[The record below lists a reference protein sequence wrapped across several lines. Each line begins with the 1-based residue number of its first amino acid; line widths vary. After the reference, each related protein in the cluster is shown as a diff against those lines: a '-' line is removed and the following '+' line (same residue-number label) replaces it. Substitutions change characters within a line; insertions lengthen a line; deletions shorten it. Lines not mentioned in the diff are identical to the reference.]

1 MKFLSVRSPRFA
13 VICLIALAAGLNPL
27 RGQEISRSERGRE
40 LITGAGC
47 AGCHPIEDPRL
58 SGLRKR
64 GPDLRRLSSK
74 TSPSWAFEWIM
85 APRDI
90 SPTTW
95 MPHFFEPDDPE
106 EAQAIVAYLWASS
119 EAVEWPAPPEGDEI
133 RGRELFNGVGCT
145 GCHER
150 EVGAE
155 RAARGSLHRLHG
167 PNLARLGAK
176 VEAPWLFSW
185 LKNPRRYAPETLMP
199 NLRLSDQE
207 AADLTAFLLQGEGAG
222 KSTANPAANDE
233 KEIEEGREAIEIYG
247 CYGCHLIAGFE
258 QAEPHASG
266 LSSTAGWEGH
276 GILGLPDFGFSE
288 VEIAA
293 IGVAIQAEDKP
304 DDLELAKIRKLSR
317 QYNCRGCHSLEGRGA
332 AIRATITDVGMLPP
346 DLRGEGA
353 RVQPTWLATYLAD
366 PGSIRLRSW
375 LTVRMPTFDFSTP
388 EIDDF
393 VAGFSALAGE
403 DPTVAPTSQAGPREL
418 AVGRQVFDLL
428 QCARCHPEGEVSR
441 PASAGAAILAPPFRL
456 TSRRLR
462 YGWIADWLEAPQ
474 RLLPGTRMPDF
485 FPPTAGGSLESP
497 FAAAIGEPWF
507 APRKEQLLIHFNSE
521 EELESFL
528 LDARRVIEALRD
540 FIWNLPE

>member
-1 MKFLSVRSPRFA
+1 M
-13 VICLIALAAGLNPL
+13 
-27 RGQEISRSERGRE
+27 
-40 LITGAGC
+40 
-47 AGCHPIEDPRL
+47 
-58 SGLRKR
+58 
-64 GPDLRRLSSK
+64 
-74 TSPSWAFEWIM
+74 
-85 APRDI
+85 
-90 SPTTW
+90 
-95 MPHFFEPDDPE
+95 
-106 EAQAIVAYLWASS
+106 
-119 EAVEWPAPPEGDEI
+119 
-133 RGRELFNGVGCT
+133 
-145 GCHER
+145 R

-155 RAARGSLHRLHG
+155 RAASDSLHRLHG

-185 LKNPRRYAPETLMP
+185 LKDPRRYAPETLMP

-207 AADLTAFLLQGEGAG
+207 AADLTAFLLQGEGASR
-222 KSTANPAANDE
+222 STAKPAANDE
-233 KEIEEGREAIEIYG
+233 KEIEAGREAIEIYG

-258 QAEPHASG
+258 QAEPHASE

-288 VEIAA
+288 AEIAA
-293 IGVAIQAEDKP
+293 IGIAIQAEDKP
-304 DDLELAKIRKLSR
+304 DDLELAKIRKLIR
-317 QYNCRGCHSLEGRGA
+317 QHNCRGCHSLEGRGA
-332 AIRATITDVGMLPP
+332 AIRATITEAGMLPP

-366 PGSIRLRSW
+366 PGSVRLRSW

-388 EIDDF
+388 EIGDF

-403 DPTVAPTSQAGPREL
+403 DPALAPTSQAAPREL

-441 PASAGAAILAPPFRL
+441 PARAGAAVLAPPFGL

-462 YGWIADWLEAPQ
+462 YGWIANWLENPQ

-507 APRKEQLLIHFNSE
+507 APAEERLLTHFKSE